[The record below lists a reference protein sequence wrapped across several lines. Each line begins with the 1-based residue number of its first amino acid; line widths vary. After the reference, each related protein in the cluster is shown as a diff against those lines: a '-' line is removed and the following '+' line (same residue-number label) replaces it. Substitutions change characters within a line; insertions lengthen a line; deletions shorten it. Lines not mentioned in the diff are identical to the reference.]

1 MSRPYLYVL
10 PFLIALIFDTHL
22 FLAESLRTTTVSLRP
37 FPGPLLVVPVK
48 INGSG
53 PYDFILDTGSTVTIL
68 DGPLFRE
75 LGLRS
80 DGNTQLASPVATVAQ
95 FRATAKE
102 VSVNGIGV
110 VNLKVAEMET
120 LRLGSMDR
128 LVRGIL
134 GENFLDQFDLLIDNE
149 HRQVTLDATAGL
161 ANLFDGE
168 HLTVSPMSSFQ
179 GTVVAHRPIVSV
191 IVPSY
196 NSRPLR
202 LLLDTGAAALA
213 IFPREGTQRRALN
226 GGNATAM
233 QMTTPNGDLACAT
246 WRDKLHWG
254 KSAVSWVDVLA
265 CQGVTA
271 EKLDNEGSLPTHIF
285 KRILVIHSGM
295 YAVLNPVR
303 RGPVAQEVSQIPPQ
317 GR

>member
-1 MSRPYLYVL
+1 MSRPRRYVL
-10 PFLIALIFDTHL
+10 PFLIALIFDTHP
-22 FLAESLRTTTVSLRP
+22 FFAESLRTTTVSLRP
-37 FPGPLLVVPVK
+37 YPGPLLVVPVK

-53 PYDFILDTGSTVTIL
+53 PYDFILDTGSTVTVL

-80 DGNTQLASPVATVAQ
+80 DGNAQLTSPVATVAQ
-95 FRATAKE
+95 FRATAEE
-102 VSVNGIGV
+102 VSVNGLGV
-110 VNLKVAEMET
+110 VNLRVAEMET

-149 HRQVTLDATAGL
+149 HRQVTLDATAEL
-161 ANLFDGE
+161 ANSFDGE

-179 GTVVAHRPIVSV
+179 GSFVAHRPIVSV

-196 NSRPLR
+196 NCHPLR

-213 IFPREGTQRRALN
+213 IFPREGTQRRASN
-226 GGNATAM
+226 GGNATAV

-265 CQGVTA
+265 CQGATA
-271 EKLDNEGSLPTHIF
+271 EKVDNEGSLPTHIF

-295 YAVLNPVR
+295 YVVVNPVR
-303 RGPVAQEVSQIPPQ
+303 RSTAAHEVAQILLSA
-317 GR
+317 R